1 MSSTVSIRLDSERLK
16 RLKKEASVHNKTL
29 GTYLKDLLENWQDKC
44 MEYYWVGA
52 KEYKNGE
59 IFEDIL
65 AEHGL
70 L

>member
-16 RLKKEASVHNKTL
+16 RLRKEASVHNKPL
-29 GTYLKDLLENWQDKC
+29 GTYLKDLLENWQDTC
-44 MEYYWVGA
+44 MQYYWNGV

-70 L
+70 